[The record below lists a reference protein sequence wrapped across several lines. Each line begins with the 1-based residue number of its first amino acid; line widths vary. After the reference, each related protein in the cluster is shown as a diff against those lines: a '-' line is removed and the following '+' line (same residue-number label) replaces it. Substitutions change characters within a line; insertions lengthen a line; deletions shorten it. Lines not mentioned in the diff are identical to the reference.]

1 MEVRTHQHIVQP
13 AANENNILV
22 FRPRFGNFQTIF
34 FLTLYPSLMLFPN
47 ESEPVYVS
55 VVPPDQTD
63 GERQG
68 KIAKHQNVVW
78 QWAAVWQYTGTP
90 GRGRW
95 ERHKSL
101 LSGILTG
108 PEICSGEVVPCA
120 VYTAVQVT
128 FTLPWWS
135 ARHGEIKNILEISK
149 YFQTRKNSLKI
160 YKCFFSL
167 RNLIL

>member
-1 MEVRTHQHIVQP
+1 
-13 AANENNILV
+13 
-22 FRPRFGNFQTIF
+22 
-34 FLTLYPSLMLFPN
+34 MLFPN

-55 VVPPDQTD
+55 VVPLSPCDQTRLMGSD
-63 GERQG
+63 KE
-68 KIAKHQNVVW
+68 KLQNTKMLSGSW
-78 QWAAVWQYTGTP
+78 RQYTGTP

-108 PEICSGEVVPCA
+108 PEICSGEVVLCA